1 VSKAGEA
8 EIEKIVDTIAR
19 RVEAELE
26 KRGRMPAAA
35 PKAGSSSLPCD
46 TCPVSSKC
54 DSKTVA
60 GSLNEGAK
68 RISTSGAIEQSPC
81 GHVAPYI
88 DHTILKPDATR
99 EELKKVCDEARR
111 FGFATVCVNSSN
123 VRYVAACLEGSSS
136 VAIAVV
142 GFPLGAATTGAK
154 VFETREAIRNGAK
167 EIDMVINIGALKSKD
182 YKYVEDDIRG
192 VVEAAGSIPVKVI
205 LETSTL
211 DRDQKV
217 IASAL
222 SKAAGAAFVKTST
235 GFAGGGATV
244 EDVALMRQVVG
255 EDMGVK
261 ASGGVRTIDDAQRF
275 IEAGA
280 SRIGASSSVAIVQC
294 VKPKAD
300 DKAAAKPKA
309 Y

>member
-1 VSKAGEA
+1 MKADM
-8 EIEKIVDTIAR
+8 EIDKLVDVIAR
-19 RVEAELE
+19 RVEAELV
-26 KRGRMPAAA
+26 KRS
-35 PKAGSSSLPCD
+35 AGLPISGSGQSSLPCN
-46 TCPVSSKC
+46 TCAVSSKC
-54 DSKTVA
+54 DSKAVV

-68 RISTSGAIEQSPC
+68 RISTSGAIEATPC

-88 DHTILKPDATR
+88 DHTILKQDATR

-123 VRYVAACLEGSSS
+123 VRYVAACLEGSTA
-136 VAIAVV
+136 VPIAVV
-142 GFPLGAATTGAK
+142 GFPLGAATPGAK
-154 VFETREAIRNGAK
+154 SFETREAIRNGAK

-182 YKYVEDDIRG
+182 YKYVQDDIRA

-205 LETSTL
+205 LETSML

-217 IASAL
+217 IACAL

-235 GFAGGGATV
+235 GFAGGGATA
-244 EDVALMRQVVG
+244 EDVALMRSIVG
-255 EDMGVK
+255 DDMGVK
-261 ASGGVRTIDDAQRF
+261 ASGGVRTIDDANRF

-280 SRIGASSSVAIVQC
+280 SRIGASSSVAIVKC
-294 VKPKAD
+294 AKPDPSAKSAPKA
-300 DKAAAKPKA
+300 AKA